1 MSDLF
6 GNHIVGFTTRRL
18 ISENI
23 NQKVS
28 LVDLVDRWKVKRGQ
42 QPETDKQNIVLQSRY
57 VATSKR

>member
-42 QPETDKQNIVLQSRY
+42 QPETDASSDING
-57 VATSKR
+57 T